1 MTAHRIH
8 GNDIMKKPLL
18 ALTAGLLLIGNA
30 AAQAQTQSPNTND
43 DTQVLLA
50 QIQADKAAVVLRSL
64 ELTDQEARG
73 FSPLYDE
80 YQKERKQ
87 IGERQIATLNK
98 FASNYGSMTEDAAG
112 DILKEWF
119 KVQEEKTDLVKK
131 YAKRFDRVLPRTK
144 VLRFVQ
150 VENKLETVLDLQAAR
165 VIPLAK

>member
-1 MTAHRIH
+1 MNRF
-8 GNDIMKKPLL
+8 LL
-18 ALTAGLLLIGNA
+18 ALAASAVLLGSTAH
-30 AAQAQTQSPNTND
+30 AQTQSPNTND
-43 DTQVLLA
+43 DTQMLLS
-50 QIQADKAAVVLRSL
+50 QISADKAAIMLKSL

-73 FSPLYDE
+73 FTPIYDE
-80 YQKERKQ
+80 YQKERKA

-119 KVQEEKTDLVKK
+119 KIQEDKIDLVKK

-150 VENKLETVLDLQAAR
+150 VENKLETLVDMQAAR

>member
-1 MTAHRIH
+1 
-8 GNDIMKKPLL
+8 MKRTLL
-18 ALTAGLLLIGNA
+18 ALTAGLLLAGNVA
-30 AAQAQTQSPNTND
+30 TQAQTQSPNTND
-43 DTQVLLA
+43 DTQLLLS

-64 ELTDQEARG
+64 ELTDQEMRG
-73 FSPLYDE
+73 FSPIYDE
-80 YQKERKQ
+80 YQKERKV

-119 KVQEEKTDLVKK
+119 KIQEEKTDLVKK
-131 YAKRFDRVLPRTK
+131 YAKRFDRVLPKTK

-150 VENKLETVLDLQAAR
+150 VENKLETLLDLQAAR